1 MSVQHRVS
9 DELLLDYASGSLAE
23 GWSIAV
29 ATHLALC
36 PQSRLRLASIEAA
49 AGTLM
54 AMDVLEAPSSLD
66 QSWQSMRERL
76 AASSDLV
83 VAKKPK
89 AAAVLPVTGPA
100 NVPVDVP
107 VLPEPLRSYLGS
119 DADQLRWKPLGRGA
133 YHIPIKTRD
142 GETSVRLLRIPA
154 GKPVPEHS
162 HGGRELTLVLK
173 GSFHDGVD
181 RFARGDLEEA
191 DETLQHQPVADT
203 DEDCICL
210 AVTDAPLRFKSRFL
224 RLVQPFLGI

>member
-1 MSVQHRVS
+1 MSVQHQVS

-36 PQSRLRLASIEAA
+36 PQSRARLARIEAA
-49 AGTLM
+49 GGALLDM
-54 AMDVLEAPSSLD
+54 VDVDEKSNLD
-66 QSWQSMRERL
+66 TSWQSMRARL
-76 AASSDLV
+76 TASDTGHAGTVLE
-83 VAKKPK
+83 KPK
-89 AAAVLPVTGPA
+89 AVESAAATPA
-100 NVPVDVP
+100 ATPIV
-107 VLPEPLRSYLGS
+107 PEPLRSYLGR
-119 DADQLRWKPLGRGA
+119 DADQLQWKPLGRGA
-133 YHIPIKTRD
+133 YHIPIKTAD

-173 GSFHDGVD
+173 GSFYDGTQ

-191 DETLQHQPVADT
+191 DETLQHQPIADKGQ
-203 DEDCICL
+203 DCICL

-224 RLVQPFLGI
+224 RLVQPILGI

>member
-1 MSVQHRVS
+1 MSVQHQVS

-36 PQSRLRLASIEAA
+36 PQSRARLARIEAA
-49 AGTLM
+49 GG
-54 AMDVLEAPSSLD
+54 AMLEMVDVDEKQDMDTA
-66 QSWQSMRERL
+66 WQSMRARL
-76 AASSDLV
+76 DGS
-83 VAKKPK
+83 VATMTAPKPSKPK
-89 AAAVLPVTGPA
+89 AAPTPV
-100 NVPVDVP
+100 V
-107 VLPEPLRSYLGS
+107 PEPLRSYLGR
-119 DADQLRWKPLGRGA
+119 DADQLQWKPLGRGA
-133 YHIPIKTRD
+133 YHIPIKISD

-173 GSFHDGVD
+173 GSFHDGHA

-191 DETLQHQPVADT
+191 DETLQHQPIADKH
-203 DEDCICL
+203 EDCICL

-224 RLVQPFLGI
+224 RLVQPILGI

>member
-1 MSVQHRVS
+1 MTVQHQIS

-36 PQSRLRLASIEAA
+36 PQSRIRLSRIEAA
-49 AGTLM
+49 AGAMMDM
-54 AMDVLEAPSSLD
+54 AEVETPDRSD
-66 QSWQSMRERL
+66 QSWQSMRARL
-76 AASSDLV
+76 DASSDLL
-83 VAKKPK
+83 VAQKP
-89 AAAVLPVTGPA
+89 AARKTVRAASPVLPE
-100 NVPVDVP
+100 P

-119 DADQLRWKPLGRGA
+119 DADKLRWKPLGRGA
-133 YHIPIKTRD
+133 YQIPIKTAD

-173 GSFHDGVD
+173 GSYHDGHA

-191 DETLQHQPVADT
+191 DETLQHQPIADKG
-203 DEDCICL
+203 EDCICL
-210 AVTDAPLRFKSRFL
+210 AVTDAPLRFKSRLL